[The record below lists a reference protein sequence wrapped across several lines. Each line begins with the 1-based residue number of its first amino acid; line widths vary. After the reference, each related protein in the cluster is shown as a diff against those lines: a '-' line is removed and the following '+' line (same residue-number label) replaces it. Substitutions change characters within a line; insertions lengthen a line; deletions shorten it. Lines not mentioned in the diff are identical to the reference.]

1 MVTEIAKAMP
11 QNGFFIFIMDKNKR
25 YQKKRRVV
33 IYLTSSAGRTSTTTE
48 TTTFSVS
55 GFTDTGRG
63 SSL

>member
-11 QNGFFIFIMDKNKR
+11 QNGFIFIMDKNKR